1 MSDPSWGDLPEARVH
16 RDGPRPVPHQ
26 IGRALAEMARPGPRA
41 QAAIALVLGLWP
53 LILVTMVA
61 VALVWSAGFRGS
73 P

>member
-1 MSDPSWGDLPEARVH
+1 M
-16 RDGPRPVPHQ
+16 

-53 LILVTMVA
+53 LILVTGVA